1 MNKDT
6 INIDGKT
13 YVRQDAPSI
22 NPTDITNARKK
33 LAKIVKL
40 SLLGSF
46 MFGSLLVML
55 GFDIL
60 ISFIVFWFAFC
71 ISVIIGNVFVRKEFS
86 DEVFDAAFPA
96 RAKLPESSISSSSY
110 EHRYST
116 TYSNYSGNIHNSN

>member
-6 INIDGKT
+6 ITIDGKT

-22 NPTDITNARKK
+22 NPTHITNARKK
-33 LAKIVKL
+33 LAKIVKF

-46 MFGSLLVML
+46 MFGSLLAML

-86 DEVFDAAFPA
+86 DEVFDSAFPE
-96 RAKLPESSISSSSY
+96 RQKSTDDYHTNPSY
-110 EHRYST
+110 RGMG
-116 TYSNYSGNIHNSN
+116 GNIWSNNN